1 MSPEYIKFINGL
13 TTAFKKNQRIRLG
26 ELITELPRGRIIL
39 EGTLVVLPGSYG
51 EIRLKLLEKDT
62 PDKGFS
68 VPLRL
73 NNVAQEKSITA
84 NYLIW
89 YFGKP
94 FVKNYLASEATGAV
108 FLRIPKRVLYS
119 LLIPVPQRLNY
130 QIRNSPDSIILRSK
144 ANDSKE
150 MINSFISDYRLN
162 FEKGRY
168 RTSIILAGAICEII
182 LYQLLLDNDI
192 EKSLLEKDN
201 GLALGKLISYVKLLK
216 LDKHYNVPINHF
228 SDLQKQRN
236 MAVHV
241 GAALKSERKFYA
253 SDLNCF
259 DQIIKYFGI

>member
-1 MSPEYIKFINGL
+1 MSPEYIKFLSGL
-13 TTAFKKNQRIRLG
+13 STIFKKNQRIKLG
-26 ELITELPRGRIIL
+26 DLITELPRGRIIL

-51 EIRLKLLEKDT
+51 EMRLKLLEKDT

-73 NNVAQEKSITA
+73 NNISEEKSITA

-89 YFGKP
+89 YFNKP

-108 FLRIPKRVLYS
+108 FLRIPKKILYS
-119 LLIPVPQRLNY
+119 LLIPVPQRHNY
-130 QIRNSPDSIILRSK
+130 QIKNGANLITLRSK
-144 ANDSKE
+144 ANHSKE

-162 FEKGRY
+162 FERGRY

-192 EKSLLEKDN
+192 EKSLLDKDN

-228 SDLQKQRN
+228 SELQKQRN

-241 GAALKSERKFYA
+241 GAALRSQKSFYA